1 MKDILYQKIVINILD
16 NIINIS
22 EVKILNLSPFF
33 FKFHI
38 DQMYVILKYNRQNKN
53 ENWYTKVSIE
63 IYLLS
68 YNQFK
73 FKLKKKIK

>member
-53 ENWYTKVSIE
+53 EN
-63 IYLLS
+63 
-68 YNQFK
+68 
-73 FKLKKKIK
+73 